1 MDDGLV
7 TRTSFRSARLDYA
20 NLENSR
26 FQHCDFRSSN
36 LYQANLAKA
45 DLLDCNFT
53 DADLS
58 GCKVFGVSTWRL
70 ELTRAKQQDILITD
84 HSDPQITVDN
94 VEVAQFIYRLLKNNK
109 LREIIDTITSKVV
122 LILGR
127 FTPDRKQLIDALRND
142 LRSLNY
148 LPVVF
153 DFDKPSSR
161 DTVETIS
168 ILAHM
173 ARFVIADLTDARSVL
188 TGAST
193 YSTNAAFRSGA
204 ATPAF
209 FSK

>member
-84 HSDPQITVDN
+84 RSDPQITVDN

-127 FTPDRKQLIDALRND
+127 FTPDRKQLIDAPRND

-153 DFDKPSSR
+153 DFDKPSTATQSR
-161 DTVETIS
+161 P
-168 ILAHM
+168 
-173 ARFVIADLTDARSVL
+173 
-188 TGAST
+188 
-193 YSTNAAFRSGA
+193 FRSSRIWRGL
-204 ATPAF
+204 
-209 FSK
+209 